1 MQKSKDYSII
11 NSFQNN
17 KRRIFTGR
25 HRQLCFEMHLLFK
38 IMKRKRKKK
47 KQAPPPPIIESV
59 NHMSEKED
67 IERECAFET
76 ERESGM
82 GRHLRKKGKKVN
94 GSIACGN

>member
-25 HRQLCFEMHLLFK
+25 HRQLYFEMHLLFK
-38 IMKRKRKKK
+38 IMKRKRKKEK
-47 KQAPPPPIIESV
+47 ASTTPPIIESV
-59 NHMSEKED
+59 NHMPEKEEED

-76 ERESGM
+76 ERESGES
-82 GRHLRKKGKKVN
+82 GELTFKEKR
-94 GSIACGN
+94 